1 MVLERSFRML
11 QNTEH
16 LQVFGLTKHNEILPS
31 INIHSDDMVAR
42 LFFAQQSLSALL
54 TAKDS
59 LTLGM

>member
-1 MVLERSFRML
+1 ML